1 MQCKPMVSTIM
12 VMSLWGFL
20 QAFIE
25 MVRNKTGLETT
36 SIASIWSVYDTLF
49 CEVSF
54 TWHIIHFFSD
64 FI

>member
-12 VMSLWGFL
+12 VMSLWVFL

-25 MVRNKTGLETT
+25 MVRNKTGLETA

-54 TWHIIHFFSD
+54 T
-64 FI
+64 